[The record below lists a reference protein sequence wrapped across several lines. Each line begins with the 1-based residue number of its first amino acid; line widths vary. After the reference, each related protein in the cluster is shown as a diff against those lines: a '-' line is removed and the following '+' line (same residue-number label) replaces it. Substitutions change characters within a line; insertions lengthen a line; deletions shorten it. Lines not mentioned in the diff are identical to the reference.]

1 MKIKNFVAIGL
12 TGLLFAVSSCQKDV
26 FNPEAPQPENPQKFV
41 EANTFDFSTIQTVKL
56 SVDYSAFQTYGPVFF
71 SVYNENPFVGEGEN
85 EHIDENITPVFEDYT
100 DANGRYNKSVKLPA
114 YAQHLYVVTGNFLV
128 TKSMVEAD
136 VVNGVANVVVENTT
150 RGVTR
155 AAARA
160 ATHDGVNTKDIS
172 KMPQLSFIV
181 DENGNSTGERIYKD
195 WYTVLGKGENAGTW
209 DSESGAP
216 NYLVQPGDVKPELLF
231 TDEELEGLYA
241 TVGNALDANKPCNE
255 VYRDQADLTLEKA
268 SEVTITMLGGST
280 CWNSSLGYYYYME
293 NNAPQSTMDL
303 NIIMLF
309 PNTQDGQWKKL
320 KSNQSFNKNI
330 GVNRGDVV
338 QLMYYPNIANNGD
351 LTGATPIFP
360 KGIKIGFI
368 LKTNAWA
375 MQGDQ
380 YGIKGYK
387 GSKRKYNVWASST
400 NGASYCKVPAEDPDE
415 AYPNPI
421 LNGESR
427 SAKFAYKKANGDKY
441 AIVSFEDAC
450 NDQDYDDVIFAL
462 RPVNAFTPLPEVEDK
477 KTTTVGVYAFEDLWP
492 EKGDYDLNDA
502 VVDFKHE
509 KVMSKLKSD
518 REFKIYEETFY
529 MTTYQNYVEL
539 TSGLAFTLNTPVTP
553 TSIEMKKIAPN
564 SETPVDAEFERDGN
578 VYYLTN
584 DIKGELGTTYI
595 LTLKY
600 KQGQTESELASVQP
614 FIFRKEADGKNW
626 EVHIPFEAP
635 TAKMNFSYFGTK
647 DDASVPAE
655 NRFYVR
661 SGDYPFA
668 YYLAGAK
675 IDSFKETILKRAN
688 ESRKINEFYPKFMEW
703 SVSKGAKSP
712 NWYLSPN
719 L

>member
-1 MKIKNFVAIGL
+1 MKIKNFVTIGL
-12 TGLLFAVSSCQKDV
+12 TGLLFTVSSCQKDV
-26 FNPEAPQPENPQKFV
+26 FNPEAPKPEDPQKFI
-41 EANTFDFSTIQTVKL
+41 EANTFDFSTIQTVNL

-181 DENGNSTGERIYKD
+181 DENGNSTGEQIYKE
-195 WYTVLGKGENAGTW
+195 WFTPLGTW
-209 DSESGAP
+209 DSQSGAP
-216 NYLVQPGDVKPELLF
+216 NYLVQPGSVKPELLF

-255 VYRDQADLTLEKA
+255 VYRDQADLTLEKS

-280 CWNSSLGYYYYME
+280 CWNSSLGYYYYTE

-309 PNTQDGQWKKL
+309 PNTQDGQWKRL
-320 KSNQSFNKNI
+320 GANQSFNKNI

-338 QLMYYPNIANNGD
+338 QLMYYPNIANGD
-351 LTGATPIFP
+351 LSNATPIFP

-368 LKTNAWA
+368 LKTNAWS
-375 MQGDQ
+375 MQGSQ
-380 YGIKGYK
+380 YALKGYE
-387 GSKRKYNVWASST
+387 RKYNVWASST
-400 NGASYCKVPAEDPDE
+400 NGASFCRVPAEDTND
-415 AYPNPI
+415 YPTPI

-492 EKGDYDLNDA
+492 DKGDYDLNDA
-502 VVDFKHE
+502 VIDFKHE
-509 KVMSKLKSD
+509 KVMSKLKTEN
-518 REFKIYEETFY
+518 EFKITEETFY
-529 MTTYQNYVEL
+529 LTTYQNYVEL
-539 TSGLAFTLNTPVTP
+539 TSGLALTLNTPVTP
-553 TSIEMKKIAPN
+553 KSIEMKKIAPN
-564 SETPVDAEFERDGN
+564 SETPVAAEFECDGN

-584 DIKGELGTTYI
+584 DIKGEIGTTYI

-600 KQGQTESELASVQP
+600 EPGQTQSELASVQP

-635 TAKMNFSYFGTK
+635 TAKMNFNYFGTK

-655 NRFYVR
+655 NRFFVR

-675 IDSFKETILKRAN
+675 IDSFKNTILKRAN

-703 SVSKGAKSP
+703 SVSKGAKSHD
-712 NWYLSPN
+712 WYLSPAN
-719 L
+719 IN